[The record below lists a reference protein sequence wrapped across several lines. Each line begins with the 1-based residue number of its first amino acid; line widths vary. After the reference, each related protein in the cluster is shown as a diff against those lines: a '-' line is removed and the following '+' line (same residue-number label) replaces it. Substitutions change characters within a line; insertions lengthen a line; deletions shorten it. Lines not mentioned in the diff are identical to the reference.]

1 MRRNFNQTTVS
12 KTALSVACF
21 VALAAAP
28 AYAEEVADTSAAAE
42 SAQTGGDSQSA
53 GEVEQSG
60 GLDVIVVTAQRKAES
75 LQDAAIP
82 INAATGADLTRA
94 GVADAT
100 TLNAVAPALYVT
112 AGGGANA
119 GYFVRGVG
127 NFTNNGYTSPAVAF
141 NVDGVYIGR
150 PSSTIASFLD
160 VAVVEV
166 LKGPQGTL
174 YGRNATGGAINV
186 IPTKPIPGETSGYVS
201 GSYGNYNAFGIEG
214 ALNLPVGD
222 DGAIRLA
229 AAVNERDGYNTD
241 GTFDAKDVA
250 FRGQFYAEPAPGFDI
265 RFSVD
270 YSTQKGV
277 GPGTDVFGAYGLTPP
292 GTPGR
297 DGPPVPGWTF
307 QPAPAA
313 VAEPFTGLHT
323 PEGLA
328 YLATISTAPLFS
340 PFQGFAYPSRDDE
353 YLGVSAEMNLELGAV
368 DLVVIPAYRQSKL
381 DNIFNGPPFKAAI
394 NKDTAE
400 QWSIEARFSG
410 STGPV
415 DWIAGAYYFDERVE
429 GVNAFNQF
437 GTVSNNAFDS
447 QSDSLAFF
455 GRATFNVTDELR
467 LVGGIRHTT
476 EKRSIDAFAT
486 ATAGVCLE
494 DPVGRAPFCP
504 QVPTLPV
511 GLTLQ
516 DVLGGLN
523 PALFPVPGRNPQT
536 AFNPNGAD
544 GVGQVFPYGPFNIF
558 APAQFGP
565 GALLIITPNT
575 IQRSASDKEF
585 TYRAAVEYDITP
597 ENLVYASFENGFR
610 AGGFNLARGR
620 ETYDPE
626 FIDAFTIGSK
636 NRFFDNRF
644 ELNAELFYWKYK
656 GQQLAALGVDVDGNN
671 AFYTRNVGKSS
682 IKGVDIDFQFL
693 ITETTKLRGG
703 MQYLDAK
710 YDEYSFDQ
718 VDLADP
724 GDPPNF
730 LRPVT
735 SCDTTQQPIN
745 PASGKGS
752 YIVDC
757 SGKQAL
763 NSPKWSANL
772 GIEQTI
778 EFGAVKLVGTFD
790 GRYRGS
796 REVGFNYIPESRIG
810 SDVTL
815 DASLTLAELDD
826 QWAVTAFVR
835 NITDEAVP
843 TTVQLG
849 SGNIVGGTYQPPRTY
864 GVRAKFNF

>member
-1 MRRNFNQTTVS
+1 MRKYQFVGCALGAMAVA
-12 KTALSVACF
+12 TAGGP
-21 VALAAAP
+21 ALAQETAP
-28 AYAEEVADTSAAAE
+28 ST
-42 SAQTGGDSQSA
+42 
-53 GEVEQSG
+53 EVEREAELSETEGVSG
-60 GLDVIVVTAQRKAES
+60 GLNTIIVTAQRREET

-82 INAATGADLTRA
+82 INAATGADLARA

-141 NVDGVYIGR
+141 NVDGVYVGR

-201 GSYGNYNAFGIEG
+201 ASYGNYDAVGVEG
-214 ALNLPVGD
+214 ALNFALGD
-222 DGAIRLA
+222 DGALRLA
-229 AAVNERDGYNTD
+229 AAVNEHDGYNDD
-241 GTFDAKDVA
+241 GTFDAKDLA
-250 FRGQFYAEPAPGFDI
+250 FRGQFYAEPAEGFDI

-277 GPGTDVFGAYGLTPP
+277 GPGTDVLGAYALVPP
-292 GTPGR
+292 GVPGR
-297 DGPPVPGWTF
+297 DDSPVPGWSF
-307 QPAPAA
+307 APAPAG

-323 PEGLA
+323 PEALA
-328 YLATISTAPLFS
+328 YLSTISTAPLFS
-340 PFQGFAYPSRDDE
+340 PFEGFAYPSRDDK
-353 YLGVSAEMNLELGAV
+353 YLGVNAELNFDLGGV
-368 DLVVIPAYRQSKL
+368 DLVVIPAYRRSEL

-394 NKDTAE
+394 NQDTAE
-400 QWSIEARFSG
+400 QWSIEARLSG
-410 STGPV
+410 STGPL
-415 DWIAGAYYFDERVE
+415 DWILGTYYFDERVE

-447 QSDSLAFF
+447 RSDSLAFF
-455 GRATFNVTDELR
+455 GRATFHVTDSLR
-467 LVGGIRHTT
+467 LVGGLRHTD
-476 EKRSIDAFAT
+476 ENRSIDAFAT

-494 DPVGRAPFCP
+494 DPIGRAPFCP
-504 QVPTLPV
+504 QVPTMPV

-536 AFNPNGAD
+536 AFDPSGVE
-544 GVGQVFPYGPFNIF
+544 GVGQVFPYGPLNVF
-558 APAQFGP
+558 APEQFGP

-575 IQRSASDKEF
+575 IQRSDSDSEL
-585 TYRAAVEYDITP
+585 TYRAAIEFDVTP
-597 ENLVYASFENGFR
+597 DNLVYASFENGFR

-626 FIDAFTIGSK
+626 FIDAFTIGTK
-636 NRFFDNRF
+636 NRFFNDRV
-644 ELNAELFYWKYK
+644 ELNAELFYWKYD
-656 GQQLAALGVDVDGNN
+656 GQQLAALGVDIDGNN

-682 IKGVDIDFQFL
+682 IKGVDVDFQFL
-693 ITETTKLRGG
+693 ATETTRIRGG
-703 MQYLDAK
+703 VQYLDAK
-710 YDEYSFDQ
+710 YDEYSFEQ
-718 VDLADP
+718 VDLAEA

-735 SCDTTQQPIN
+735 ACETTQQPID
-745 PASGKGS
+745 PATGKGS

-763 NSPKWSANL
+763 NSPKWSANA
-772 GIEQTI
+772 GVEQTV
-778 EFGAVKLVGTFD
+778 ELGGVKLVGTFD

-796 REVGFNYIPESRIG
+796 REVGFNYIPQSRVG
-810 SDVTL
+810 SDLTL
-815 DASLTLAELDD
+815 DASLTLSELYD
-826 QWAVTAFVR
+826 QWSITAFVR
-835 NITDEAVP
+835 NLTDEAVP
-843 TTVQLG
+843 TTTQLG
-849 SGNIVGGTYQPPRTY
+849 SGNIVGVNYQPPRTY
-864 GVRAKFNF
+864 GVRARFNF

>member
-1 MRRNFNQTTVS
+1 MRRNFNGSTIS
-12 KTALSVACF
+12 RTALSVACF
-21 VALAAAP
+21 AAFAATP
-28 AYAEEVADTSAAAE
+28 AYAAE
-42 SAQTGGDSQSA
+42 D
-53 GEVEQSG
+53 VEQGQARDNAQVTDEAEASG
-60 GLDVIVVTAQRKAES
+60 GLGIIVVTAQRKAES

-82 INAATGADLTRA
+82 INAATGEDLLRA

-119 GYFVRGVG
+119 GYFIRGVG

-186 IPTKPIPGETSGYVS
+186 IPNKPIPGETSGYVS

-222 DGAIRLA
+222 HGAVRLS
-229 AAVNERDGYNTD
+229 AAVNEHDGYNTD

-250 FRGQFYAEPAPGFDI
+250 FRGQFYAEPAAGFDI
-265 RFSVD
+265 RFTVD
-270 YSTQKGV
+270 YSTQKGA
-277 GPGTDVFGAYGLTPP
+277 GPGTDVFGVYGLIPP

-297 DGPPVPGWTF
+297 DDPPVPGWNF
-307 QPAPAA
+307 IPAPAA

-323 PEGLA
+323 PEALA
-328 YLATISTAPLFS
+328 FLATVATAPLFS
-340 PFQGFAYPSRDDE
+340 PFQDFAYPSRDDE

-455 GRATFNVTDELR
+455 GRATFNLSDDLR

-476 EKRSIDAFAT
+476 ENRSIDATAT

-494 DPVGRAPFCP
+494 DPVGRAPFCGH
-504 QVPTLPV
+504 VPNLPV

-516 DVLGGLN
+516 DVLGALD
-523 PALFPVPGRNPQT
+523 PALFPIPGRNPQT
-536 AFNPNGAD
+536 AFDPNGAD
-544 GVGQVFPYGPFNIF
+544 GVGQVFPYGPLNIF

-597 ENLVYASFENGFR
+597 ENLIYASFENGFR

-644 ELNAELFYWKYK
+644 ELNAELFYWKYE

-693 ITETTKLRGG
+693 VTETTKLRGG

-735 SCDTTQQPIN
+735 SCDTTQQPID
-745 PASGKGS
+745 PVSGKGS

-772 GIEQTI
+772 GVEQTI

-826 QWAVTAFVR
+826 RWAVTAFAR

-849 SGNIVGGTYQPPRTY
+849 SGNVVGGTYQPPRTY

>member
-1 MRRNFNQTTVS
+1 MRRKFYYNTIS
-12 KTALSVACF
+12 GSALSIACF
-21 VALAAAP
+21 AAFAATP
-28 AYAEEVADTSAAAE
+28 VYAAEDTEQGQAAGDAQVADEAE
-42 SAQTGGDSQSA
+42 S
-53 GEVEQSG
+53 SG
-60 GLDVIVVTAQRKAES
+60 GLGVIVVTAQRKSES

-100 TLNAVAPALYVT
+100 TLNNVAPALFVT

-186 IPTKPIPGETSGYVS
+186 IPTKPKIGENSGYVTA
-201 GSYGNYNAFGIEG
+201 SYGNYEAINVEG
-214 ALNLPVGD
+214 ALNLAVSD
-222 DGAIRLA
+222 FGAIRLS
-229 AAVNERDGYNTD
+229 AAVNKHDGYNAD
-241 GTFDAKDVA
+241 GTFDADDIA
-250 FRGQFYAEPAPGFDI
+250 FRGQFYAEPTDGFDI

-277 GPGTDVFGAYGLTPP
+277 GAGTDVLGNYNLIPPFGPASA
-292 GTPGR
+292 GR
-297 DGPPVPGWTF
+297 LDGPVPGWTF
-307 QPAPAA
+307 NPAPDG
-313 VAEPFTGLHT
+313 VAQPFTGLHT
-323 PEGLA
+323 PQALA
-328 YLATISTAPLFS
+328 YLNTIATAPLFS
-340 PFQGFAYPSRDDE
+340 PFQGFAYPFRDDV
-353 YLGVSAEMNLELGAV
+353 YVGVNAEMNFDLGGV
-368 DLVVIPAYRQSKL
+368 DLVVIPAYRRSEL
-381 DNIFNGPPFKAAI
+381 DNQFNGPPFKAAI
-394 NKDTAE
+394 NQDTAE
-400 QWSIEARFSG
+400 QWSIEARLSG
-410 STGPV
+410 STGPL
-415 DWIAGAYYFDERVE
+415 DWIVGGYYFDERVQ
-429 GVNAFNQF
+429 GQNSFNQF
-437 GTVSNNAFDS
+437 GTISHNRFDS
-447 QSDSLAFF
+447 NSDSLAFF
-455 GRATFNVTDELR
+455 GRATFNVTDQLR
-467 LVGGIRHTT
+467 LVGGIRHTD
-476 EKRSIDAFAT
+476 ENRSIDAFAT
-486 ATAGVCLE
+486 ATAGICLE
-494 DPVGRAPFCP
+494 DPAGRPPACP
-504 QVPTLPV
+504 HVPTLPV

-516 DVLGGLN
+516 DTLAGLN
-523 PALFPVPGRNPQT
+523 PALFPIPGRNPVT
-536 AFNPNGAD
+536 AFNPNGPA
-544 GVGQVFPYGPFNIF
+544 GVGQVFPYGPLNIF

-575 IQRSASDKEF
+575 IQKSGGDKEF
-585 TYRAAVEYDITP
+585 TYRAAVEYDITSD
-597 ENLVYASFENGFR
+597 NLLYASFENGFR

-620 ETYDPE
+620 EEYAPE

-656 GQQLAALGVDVDGNN
+656 GQQLAALGVDIDGNN
-671 AFYTRNVGKSS
+671 AFFTRNVGKSS

-693 ITETTKLRGG
+693 ATETTRIRGG
-703 MQYLDAK
+703 VQYLDAK
-710 YDEYSFDQ
+710 YDTYSFEQ

-735 SCDTTQQPIN
+735 TCDATQQPID
-745 PASGKGS
+745 PATGKGS

-763 NSPKWSANL
+763 NSPKWSANA
-772 GIEQTI
+772 GIEQTV
-778 EFGAVKLVGTFD
+778 EFGDLKLVGTVD

-796 REVGFNYIPESRIG
+796 REVGFNYIPQSRVG
-810 SDVTL
+810 SDFTL
-815 DASLTLAELDD
+815 DASLTLADIDD
-826 QWAVTAFVR
+826 QWSLTGFIR

-849 SGNIVGGTYQPPRTY
+849 SGNVVGSVYQPPRTY
-864 GVRAKFNF
+864 GVRARFNF